1 MFKTL
6 KDIAG
11 ATIDAI
17 KLKKKR
23 IESKEYKKR
32 MND

>member
-11 ATIDAI
+11 ATIDTYKA
-17 KLKKKR
+17 KKEES
-23 IESKEYKKR
+23 IEKTS
-32 MND
+32 NI